1 MFLLNSWQNL
11 RGFRNLFFENP
22 SRGLKV
28 MNFLSWGLNFWPQNV
43 IFGPFDNVTLIFEDG
58 VGQKFGFWTKKWQTL
73 MGYNFWT
80 SGQIFILQKSKLV
93 RILSPIHWNLLDLSG
108 SWSAKMLLPGYGSWS
123 APQKVWIWNTG
134 YKTKGASFKCQLHR

>member
-58 VGQKFGFWTKKWQTL
+58 VGQKFGFWTKK
-73 MGYNFWT
+73 
-80 SGQIFILQKSKLV
+80 
-93 RILSPIHWNLLDLSG
+93 
-108 SWSAKMLLPGYGSWS
+108 
-123 APQKVWIWNTG
+123 
-134 YKTKGASFKCQLHR
+134 